1 MPAPAGKARFR
12 TATAADVPALL
23 SMMRQ
28 LYAEDGGRFE
38 QAPAEAALRGLLA
51 DPSLGAV
58 WIAEDEDGACG
69 YGVMTIGYSLE
80 FHGRDAF
87 VDELF
92 VSRGRRGQG
101 LGAQALSLLE
111 GECRARGVRA
121 LHLEVTASNE
131 SALAL
136 YRRHGFEMRGRN
148 LMTKP
153 FERKQDG
160 RW

>member
-1 MPAPAGKARFR
+1 MAVSAEQARFR
-12 TATAADVPALL
+12 AATAADVPALL

-38 QAPAEAALRGLLA
+38 PAPAEKALRGLLA
-51 DPSLGAV
+51 DPSLGAA
-58 WIAEDEDGACG
+58 WIVEDEDGACG
-69 YGVMTIGYSLE
+69 YVVMTVGYSLE

-101 LGAQALSLLE
+101 LGAQALALVE
-111 GECRARGVRA
+111 GECRARGVHA
-121 LHLEVTASNE
+121 LHLEVTPSNE
-131 SALAL
+131 PALGL
-136 YRRHGFEMRGRN
+136 YRRHGFELRGRS

-153 FERKQDG
+153 VERKQDG
-160 RW
+160 PW

>member
-1 MPAPAGKARFR
+1 MASSAERARFR
-12 TATAADVPALL
+12 AATADDVPALL

-38 QAPAEAALRGLLA
+38 LAPAERALRGLLA
-51 DPSLGAV
+51 EPSLGAV

-69 YGVMTIGYSLE
+69 YVVMTVGYSLE

-101 LGAQALSLLE
+101 LGARALSLLE
-111 GECRARGVRA
+111 GECRARDAHA
-121 LHLEVTASNE
+121 LHLEVTPTNE
-131 SALAL
+131 PALGL
-136 YRRHGFEMRGRN
+136 YRRQGFELRGRS

-153 FERKQDG
+153 IELEPRG
-160 RW
+160 A

>member
-1 MPAPAGKARFR
+1 MASSVERVRFR
-12 TATAADVPALL
+12 AATAADVPALL
-23 SMMRQ
+23 SMMRL

-38 QAPAEAALRGLLA
+38 QAPAEEALRGLLA

-69 YGVMTIGYSLE
+69 YVVMTVGYSLE

-92 VSRGRRGQG
+92 VSHGRRGQG

-111 GECRARGVRA
+111 DECRARGARA
-121 LHLEVTASNE
+121 LHLEVTPTNE
-131 SALAL
+131 PALGL
-136 YRRHGFEMRGRN
+136 YRRHGFELRGRS

-153 FERKQDG
+153 IDG
-160 RW
+160 ETRGAW